1 MNLPA
6 ADIRNWSIK
15 NKLKAVIVL
24 TSLAVLLVL
33 FLVFAVNQRNFLR
46 NSLLQEMD
54 VLSRNIANNCAA
66 SVIFNDRPTAGE
78 TLESLQANPQVIAG
92 IIYDADGQVFS
103 SYYKQQTN
111 NSPMP
116 YPPDLLLNAGH
127 LFSGRHL
134 DIVQDIGHGREHL
147 GILHL
152 RTNLDKIETTLMRYI
167 GFGFLGLGGAF
178 ILAWLLA
185 DRLQGIISKPIEQL
199 ATAMRAVSKERN
211 YRRRVKMNRQD
222 ELGSLIEDFNEM
234 LVQIEIRDQ
243 ELRSKQN
250 RLDYLAHHDTLTD
263 LPNRLLFH
271 DRLHHAITK
280 ARRMQAKLAL
290 LFLDLDRFKTIN
302 DSLGHEAGD
311 RLLQEVAKRL
321 TGIMRKS
328 DTLARLGGDEFV
340 IALEHNTETHE
351 IITVAQKILDTL
363 SAAYFINAEEL
374 YITVSIGISLFP
386 ANGLTAETL
395 MKNADVAMYRAKEK
409 GRNNFQFFT
418 EDMNKLAK
426 ETLFL
431 ENNLRKAIDNQELA
445 LHYQPQVEI
454 VSGQIIGMEALVRW
468 HHPKLGII
476 PPNKFIPMAEETGL
490 IIPLGK
496 WVIHTACHQNLQ
508 WQKAGLSPGKVAV
521 NISPRQFRQS
531 DLVKTV
537 AQALAASGLEAK
549 WLELEITENVL
560 VDDLTPTIAVME
572 DLNTMGVS
580 LAIDD
585 FGTGYSSL
593 NYLHRFPLSKL
604 KIDQS
609 FVQSIGEPMGKHAIV
624 EAIIALA
631 RALDLEVIAEGI
643 ENQTHIAFLKR
654 HGCRYG
660 QGFYFSKPLPQ
671 KAFEQFL
678 LRAQQPQHTHP
689 ENPLRN

>member
-1 MNLPA
+1 MPT

-33 FLVFAVNQRNFLR
+33 FLVFVVNQRNFLR
-46 NSLLQEMD
+46 SSLLQEMD

-66 SVIFNDRPTAGE
+66 SVIFGDRPTAGE
-78 TLESLQANPQVIAG
+78 TLESLQANPQVTAG
-92 IIYDADGQVFS
+92 IIYDTEGKVFS
-103 SYYKQQTN
+103 SYYKQQTS
-111 NSPMP
+111 NSPMV
-116 YPPDLLLNAGH
+116 YPPALLLDSGH

-134 DIVQDIGHGREHL
+134 DIVQAIGHGREHL
-147 GILHL
+147 GIFHL
-152 RTNLDKIETTLMRYI
+152 RANLDKIEKTLMRYI
-167 GFGFLGLGGAF
+167 AFGFLGLGGAF
-178 ILAWLLA
+178 VLAWLLA
-185 DRLQGIISKPIEQL
+185 DRLQGVISKPIEQL
-199 ATAMRAVSKERN
+199 AAAMRAVSKERN

-234 LVQIEIRDQ
+234 LSQIEIRDQ

-250 RLDYLAHHDTLTD
+250 RLDYLAHHDTLTN

-271 DRLHHAITK
+271 DRLYHAITR
-280 ARRMQAKLAL
+280 ARRMQGKLAL
-290 LFLDLDRFKTIN
+290 FFLDLDRFKNIN

-311 RLLQEVAKRL
+311 QLLQEVAKRL
-321 TGIMRKS
+321 TSIMRKS

-340 IALEHNTETHE
+340 IALEQNTESHE
-351 IITVAQKILDTL
+351 IITVAQKVLDTL
-363 SAAYFINAEEL
+363 SATYHINAQEL

-386 ANGLTAETL
+386 DNGLTAETL
-395 MKNADVAMYRAKEK
+395 MKNADAAMYRAKAK
-409 GRNNFQFFT
+409 GRNNYQFFT
-418 EDMNKLAK
+418 NDMNQLAK
-426 ETLFL
+426 EALFL
-431 ENNLRKAIDNQELA
+431 ENNLRKAIDNSELT
-445 LHYQPQVEI
+445 LYYQPQVEI
-454 VSGQIIGMEALVRW
+454 DSGRIIGTEALVRW
-468 HHPKLGII
+468 HHPELGII

-496 WVIHTACHQNLQ
+496 WVINAACLQNRQ
-508 WQKAGLSPGKVAV
+508 WQEAGLSPGKIAV

-537 AQALAASGLEAK
+537 AHALADSGLKAK

-560 VDDLTPTIAVME
+560 VDDLIPTIAVME
-572 DLNTMGVS
+572 DLNAMGVS
-580 LAIDD
+580 LSIDD

-624 EAIIALA
+624 EAVIALA

-643 ENQTHIAFLKR
+643 ENQAHIIFLKK

-660 QGFYFSKPLPQ
+660 QGYYFSKPLPP
-671 KAFEQFL
+671 KDFEQL
-678 LRAQQPQHTHP
+678 MLNSHSAKTLRSDNTVP
-689 ENPLRN
+689 N